1 MRSHHPFTCLHRP
14 RNSSSVC
21 CFYVLNKMLALL
33 TLHADSVLF
42 LTTSMLTIATILY
55 LPNHIA
61 IICRR
66 AYYYFAGDAELSRN
80 MAAQLGGKVEEFAGA
95 VVDVAVNTKVAVEE
109 AAKGAVEGMGW
120 S

>member
-1 MRSHHPFTCLHRP
+1 
-14 RNSSSVC
+14 
-21 CFYVLNKMLALL
+21 MLALL